1 MLLNVVVLPG
11 IFFILET
18 NSEGFRVI
26 DVEQGEHIEMT
37 ELEEETEE
45 TVTKNTVED
54 IKDGRANKEAD
65 DERYLETEDYRLEEE
80 EEQEE
85 NGESDTISD
94 FSVETD
100 EEKTGL

>member
-1 MLLNVVVLPG
+1 
-11 IFFILET
+11 
-18 NSEGFRVI
+18 
-26 DVEQGEHIEMT
+26 MT